1 MTFREFECALGW
13 EIAGRILALRASGSA
28 NEVGARLFEGRG
40 GAPLDEMEIGIPY
53 DILRLLAADA
63 APGKSVHWRG
73 PDIRPQGQR

>member
-1 MTFREFECALGW
+1 MRARLGDCWTDLGLAREIHRQIG
-13 EIAGRILALRASGSA
+13 GSA

-73 PDIRPQGQR
+73 PDISPQGQR